1 MAYKLSAELEGHTSD
16 VRGLAA
22 FGSDMLVSVS
32 RDNTGRIWKRT
43 GPHTFI
49 EDSVLVGHDKYV
61 SSVVVIPPY
70 DKYPQGLIATGS
82 MDTTVCVWDA
92 ANPGTPV
99 QRLRGHTGNVCA
111 LAVSRDGRTLVSGS
125 WDKTAKVWVD
135 GECVHT
141 LRDHEHAV
149 WGVLVLDDG
158 SVVTASADKL
168 IRIWRDGR
176 LVHTL
181 TGHTDCVRALAAT
194 AGGFASAS
202 NDGSVR
208 EWTVDGSVRELHGHT
223 SLVYAVAAAD
233 DILISGGEDRAMRVW
248 HDGRLQNTVLVPSM
262 SVWAVA
268 VLSNGDIACGTNDGR
283 IRVFTQDAARVAD
296 TDAQKQ
302 FEEKNAVFA
311 LSAKTMGDVSLGN
324 LPGPERLKQSGDSD
338 QVVMIKDGSQV
349 TAHQWNV
356 ERKEWIQVGHIVDA
370 AGQTQK
376 QVFDGREY
384 DYVFDVDIQEG
395 APALKLPYNATEN
408 PYSAA
413 QRFLERNELSLE
425 YLDTVADFITK
436 NSDGVQLGPQQPHVD
451 PFTGGSRYVPG
462 QSQAG
467 ADVASDP
474 FTGNRYIPAQT
485 TSVYSPPSEYII
497 NRAGNCSAIVKKL
510 AEFNA
515 ELAQSSDTHLAVSA
529 QDMQHVGELETTV
542 SEPACSVLLQLV
554 QAWPVDRR
562 FPGLDLLRLAV
573 AASPL
578 PLTCHAADGKT
589 LVALV
594 IEASN
599 IESAFVADSPLS
611 KSDEINAMMGVRALA
626 NMFAHSQGIDEA
638 WAARSRILNVLDGSW
653 SRATNKNLVT
663 SLSNLYFNL
672 AIAAAQKGDDDEGLN
687 ILSACSRFLEH
698 TDNADAQLRLV
709 NVFGVLAA
717 KFQLCKDSARVLG
730 DETIVI
736 LGIMGKSEAAKAA
749 AKAVG
754 AFLSV

>member
-16 VRGLAA
+16 VRGLAS

-43 GPHTFI
+43 GPHAFS
-49 EDSVLVGHDKYV
+49 EESVLVGHDKYV
-61 SSVVVIPPY
+61 SSVVVIP
-70 DKYPQGLIATGS
+70 DDAYPQGLIATGS

-92 ANPGTPV
+92 ANPGAPV
-99 QRLRGHTGNVCA
+99 QRLRGHSGNVCA

-125 WDKTAKVWVD
+125 WDKTAKVWVN

-141 LRDHEHAV
+141 LREHEHAV

-158 SVVTASADKL
+158 SVVTGSADKL
-168 IRIWRDGR
+168 IRIWRDGQ

-194 AGGFASAS
+194 SGGFASAS

-208 EWTVDGSVRELHGHT
+208 EWTVDGLVRELHGHT
-223 SLVYAVAAAD
+223 SLVYAVAAANGV
-233 DILISGGEDRAMRVW
+233 LVSGGEDRAMRVW
-248 HDGRLQNTVLVPSM
+248 RDGTLQNTVLVPSM

-283 IRVFTQDAARVAD
+283 IRVFTQDDARVAD
-296 TDAQKQ
+296 ASTQKQ

-311 LSAKTMGDVSLGN
+311 LSAKAMGDVSLGN
-324 LPGPERLKQSGDSD
+324 LPGPERLKQRGDGD

-356 ERKEWIQVGHIVDA
+356 ERNEWIQVGHVVDA
-370 AGQTQK
+370 AAQTQK

-436 NSDGVQLGPQQPHVD
+436 NSDGVQLGAQQPHID
-451 PFTGGSRYVPG
+451 PFTGGSRYVPS

-467 ADVASDP
+467 GSVAADP
-474 FTGNRYIPAQT
+474 FTGNRYVPAQT
-485 TSVYSPPSEYII
+485 TAAYSPPSEYII
-497 NRAGNCSAIVKKL
+497 NRQGNSSAIVKKL
-510 AEFNA
+510 AEFNT
-515 ELAQSSDTHLAVSA
+515 ELAQSDPHLAVSA
-529 QDMQHVGELETTV
+529 EDMQRV
-542 SEPACSVLLQLV
+542 SELDNAVSEDACSVLLRLV

-562 FPGLDLLRLAV
+562 FPALDLLRLAV

-578 PLTCHAADGKT
+578 PLTCHTSDGKS

-599 IESAFVADSPLS
+599 LDTVFATDSALS
-611 KSDEINAMMGVRALA
+611 KTDEINAMMGVRVLA
-626 NMFAHSQGIDEA
+626 NMFAHPQGTDIA
-638 WAARSRILNVLDGSW
+638 WAARSRILSALDGSW

-672 AIAAAQKGDDDEGLN
+672 AIAAAQKSDDDEGLN
-687 ILSACSRFLEH
+687 ILSASSRFLEH

-709 NVFGVLAA
+709 NVFGVLAS

-736 LGIMGKSEAAKAA
+736 LGIMGKSEAVKAA
-749 AKAVG
+749 AKSVG
-754 AFLSV
+754 AFLS